1 MTLAELHEH
10 VYAGLPAQ
18 YRFVASRRIV
28 SRIVT
33 RAVSNWPTVTLEQCD
48 DGETQVVGQ
57 HMAKSLHRQ
66 SRNEYGMGIILTL
79 VLGALVQEIV
89 KLLIQ
94 WWLDSREN
102 KDAMRLLTREAR
114 HHD

>member
-1 MTLAELHEH
+1 MTLAEMQEH
-10 VYAGLPAQ
+10 VYDRLPTH
-18 YRFVASRRIV
+18 YRVVASRRIV
-28 SRIVT
+28 SRIVN
-33 RAVSNWPTVTLEQCD
+33 RAVRSWPTPVLEQCD
-48 DGETQVVGQ
+48 DGESRVVGQ

-66 SRNEYGMGIILTL
+66 CRNEYGMGIILTL

-114 HHD
+114 HND

>member
-1 MTLAELHEH
+1 MTLAELDEH
-10 VYAGLPAQ
+10 VYAGLPAT

-28 SRIVT
+28 SRIVS
-33 RAVSNWPTVTLEQCD
+33 RAVRNWPSVTLEQCD
-48 DGETQVVGQ
+48 AEQTKVVGQ
-57 HMAKSLHRQ
+57 HMAQSLHRQ

-102 KDAMRLLTREAR
+102 RDAMRMMSFEAR